1 MAMAK
6 MVTMRRLGRSNWETK
21 EVTFEEAKSIL
32 EEVYNEGDGIV
43 VNCKTKKVIW
53 ELDPDVDEILVQD
66 VLFVTG

>member
-1 MAMAK
+1 MAK
-6 MVTMRRLGRSNWETK
+6 MITMRRLGRSNWETK

-32 EEVYNEGDGIV
+32 EEVYNDGDGIV
-43 VNCKTKKVIW
+43 VDCKTKKVIW